1 MSYLKDIAVFLRVVE
16 LKGFA
21 AAGRALGVSAPS
33 VSKQIARLEAE
44 LGVALLHRT
53 THNLFLTDAGKGF
66 YERCVRALSEIEEA
80 RATAQSFNDDLVG
93 KLRVHTTLS
102 VGQVLIASALVD
114 FMAANPQIR
123 IELEMGS
130 FPINPMEHQID
141 VAIRTRR
148 ARESSPGHVSIGR
161 RVLGR
166 VRQVI
171 VASPEYLKR
180 SGRPRTVE
188 EIAQRDCLAYV
199 THSTFTDDWQ
209 FHVGRQDVAVS
220 FEPVL
225 RSNNWLAVREAAV
238 RGLGLARLPDFAVRE
253 AIEAGRLVTLFD
265 NEIRSDL
272 QVQALF
278 PRSQRMP
285 AKTRL
290 LLNFLAQRLA
300 AGGQASGA
308 GEAEGEA
315 GDGRTADAVAVAPA
329 HEPARTERAS
339 RAQRRT

>member
-1 MSYLKDIAVFLRVVE
+1 MADER
-16 LKGFA
+16 
-21 AAGRALGVSAPS
+21 
-33 VSKQIARLEAE
+33 AE
-44 LGVALLHRT
+44 LPLALT
-53 THNLFLTDAGKGF
+53 IGDPAGIGPEICAKLFADGLPAPAFVVGDAG
-66 YERCVRALSEIEEA
+66 VLS
-80 RATAQSFNDDLVG
+80 R
-93 KLRVHTTLS
+93 
-102 VGQVLIASALVD
+102 
-114 FMAANPQIR
+114 
-123 IELEMGS
+123 
-130 FPINPMEHQID
+130 
-141 VAIRTRR
+141 
-148 ARESSPGHVSIGR
+148 
-161 RVLGR
+161 
-166 VRQVI
+166 
-171 VASPEYLKR
+171 
-180 SGRPRTVE
+180 
-188 EIAQRDCLAYV
+188 
-199 THSTFTDDWQ
+199 
-209 FHVGRQDVAVS
+209 
-220 FEPVL
+220 
-225 RSNNWLAVREAAV
+225 AV